1 MLIKKHRIISLV
13 GLPGTNEIKTTA
25 CVVEENEEFNL
36 EQILKCGMALT
47 SAGRS
52 GAINFWLDDSGNIC
66 GEFMNNRTI
75 IESLKFD
82 SIEDAELCALKWI
95 YKIN

>member
-1 MLIKKHRIISLV
+1 MLIKKHRIISLS
-13 GLPGTNEIKTTA
+13 GLPGTSERKTSA
-25 CVVEENEEFNL
+25 FVVDFNDEFNL
-36 EQILKCGMALT
+36 EQILKCDMALT

-52 GAINFWLDDSGNIC
+52 GAINFWLTDNGEIY
-66 GEFMNNRTI
+66 GEFMNKRTI

-95 YKIN
+95 YKIH

>member
-52 GAINFWLDDSGNIC
+52 GAINFWLDDNGDIY
-66 GEFMNNRTI
+66 GELMNNRKT
-75 IESLKFD
+75 IESFKFKP
-82 SIEDAELCALKWI
+82 IEDAELCALKWI

>member
-1 MLIKKHRIISLV
+1 
-13 GLPGTNEIKTTA
+13 
-25 CVVEENEEFNL
+25 
-36 EQILKCGMALT
+36 MAVT
-47 SAGRS
+47 SAGIN
-52 GAINFWLDDSGNIC
+52 GAINIWLDDSGNIC

-95 YKIN
+95 YKIH